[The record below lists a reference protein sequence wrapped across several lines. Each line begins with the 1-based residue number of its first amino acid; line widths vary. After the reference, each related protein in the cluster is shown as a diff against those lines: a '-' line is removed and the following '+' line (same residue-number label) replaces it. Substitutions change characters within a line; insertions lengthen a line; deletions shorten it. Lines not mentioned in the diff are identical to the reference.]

1 MEHMRMK
8 CMKKAFSPLIIGCL
22 ACAIVVAPETAFD
35 AGLASM
41 VGGVLR
47 VEAAPAPVAPLAL
60 VSGSVRDDAGRPLI
74 GAVVALLEPQS
85 RGRELQ
91 SVRTDLQ
98 GKFSATVAP
107 GAYRLR
113 ATAEGFSSMLTRIN
127 LDRSGRVIYDFSL
140 KRTDTL
146 VQKRGDSDDYRWIA
160 RSVPRHV
167 LNLRQS
173 VPTSPVANQAGDP
186 LTDEVRS
193 DSFTRL
199 RPTFHGLAQFLASQS
214 SLPQAG
220 SNFFGFNFAFAGSLD
235 GNVEMALIGQ
245 RGIGRMAPQ
254 RLTAITSMRT
264 SDGHKIT
271 ASLSHGQM
279 TTGTMPV
286 ATNSPS
292 NYPGSGLGPG
302 RTSGLGLAK
311 SAVPSTFDQIS
322 VATLGEWQI
331 AQPLLV
337 IYGFDYS
344 SFIGSAARQQ
354 DSFLPRFA
362 IQYAPTANWKLNAAV
377 TPGRIRAHQAI
388 EEFKTENIQTRLEL
402 ASPEVAF
409 NGTPQLDRSQR
420 YETGIVRTFRDGR
433 SAIEGSAFYDL
444 ISGHGVGVMA
454 LPLEASPEIEAAFQ
468 RIANQVTSMNG
479 AARGTRLMYRQHIGS
494 RLTASLGY
502 SAGSG
507 SRFQHQLGKNL
518 KPAQLFRD
526 GFFQVA
532 TAKLDLDLSDQSG
545 TRVSTVIR
553 LSPTAVIFAI
563 DPFAG
568 RMSVYDPNINIYVTQ
583 ELPSFG
589 LPIQWQ
595 AIVDLRNLLNQ
606 TTSVEDGA
614 VQLLATRNSRTIRGG
629 LAFRW

>member
-1 MEHMRMK
+1 MRMK
-8 CMKKAFSPLIIGCL
+8 HMKKAFNPLIVGCL
-22 ACAIVVAPETAFD
+22 ACAIVAAPEVALD
-35 AGLASM
+35 IGSM
-41 VGGVLR
+41 GVALR
-47 VEAAPAPVAPLAL
+47 VEAAPAPLAL
-60 VSGSVRDDAGRPLI
+60 VSGTVKDDAGKPLI
-74 GAVVALLEPQS
+74 GAVVALLEPHS

-98 GKFSATVAP
+98 GKFSAAVAP

-127 LDRSGRVIYDFSL
+127 LDRAGRVIYDFAL

-146 VQKRGDSDDYRWIA
+146 VQKRGDSNDYRWIA

-173 VPTSPVANQAGDP
+173 IPSSTAAGATQSGDP
-186 LTDEVRS
+186 LADEVSS
-193 DSFTRL
+193 DSFTRP

-264 SDGHKIT
+264 SDQHKIT

-286 ATNSPS
+286 STNS
-292 NYPGSGLGPG
+292 
-302 RTSGLGLAK
+302 TSTYLRSAK
-311 SAVPSTFDQIS
+311 STLPSTFDQIS

-331 AQPLLV
+331 SQPLLV

-354 DSFLPRFA
+354 ESLLPRFA
-362 IQYAPTANWKLNAAV
+362 IQYAPTANWKFNAAV
-377 TPGRIRAHQAI
+377 TPGRTRARQAV
-388 EEFKTENIQTRLEL
+388 EGFKTENIETSLEL

-409 NGTPQLDRSQR
+409 SGTPLLDRSRR
-420 YETGIVRTFRDGR
+420 YETGIVRTFREGR
-433 SAIEGSAFYDL
+433 SAVEGSAFYDL

-468 RIANQVTSMNG
+468 QIAHQVTSLNG
-479 AARGTRLMYRQHIGS
+479 AARGARAMYRQHIGS

-502 SAGSG
+502 SAGS
-507 SRFQHQLGKNL
+507 SSQFKHQLGQNI
-518 KPAQLFRD
+518 KPAQMFRD

-545 TRVSTVIR
+545 TRISTVIR
-553 LSPTAVIFAI
+553 LSPSAVIFAI

-568 RMSVYDPNINIYVTQ
+568 RMSVYDPNVNIYVTQ